1 MNREQML
8 APFADEEIRQF
19 QGRGNKTM
27 TYIEDETVMDRL
39 DVGYGPGNWSL
50 LVEPVNDQVV
60 KVRLGVREETDWT
73 WYEDFGYPNGTDGE
87 ALKEAVSD
95 GIRRCGRYVGI
106 GRDLYRKRTYET
118 GGVQTAR
125 QPRQNAPQRPP
136 APVATRAAAELLEVR
151 PHLVDTD
158 LLDPGEEAIDALHSE
173 PTARADYV
181 RCPIHDVPWTGSVG
195 DLYHRK
201 GEGGFCRHPE
211 NVRKAAR

>member
-1 MNREQML
+1 MNRDAML
-8 APFADEEIRQF
+8 AAFAEEEIRTF
-19 QGRGNKTM
+19 SGRGGKTM

-39 DVGYGPGNWSL
+39 DVGYGPGMWSL
-50 LVEPVNDQVV
+50 LVEPVNDHVV
-60 KVRLGVREETDWT
+60 KVRLGVRDGDDWT

-87 ALKEAVSD
+87 SLKEAVSD

-118 GGVQTAR
+118 GGAR
-125 QPRQNAPQRPP
+125 PPAPPRQNAPQARP
-136 APVATRAAAELLEVR
+136 APSAPPR

-158 LLDPGEEAIDALHSE
+158 LLDPGDEALDELRAE
-173 PTARADYV
+173 PTVRADLV
-181 RCPIHDVPWTGSVG
+181 RCSLHDVPWIGQPG

-201 GEGGFCRHPE
+201 AEGGFCRHPD